1 MLEFPLPEELSEG
14 CFSREFILGFILGRE
29 QGFILGREQGF
40 ILGREQGFILGL
52 GGGLITMLKARFD
65 DFTPELERE
74 IRAVRSRERL
84 YHLIRVAATCGNLAE
99 FERVFQA

>member
-14 CFSREFILGFILGRE
+14 CFSREFIL
-29 QGFILGREQGF
+29 GFILGREQGF